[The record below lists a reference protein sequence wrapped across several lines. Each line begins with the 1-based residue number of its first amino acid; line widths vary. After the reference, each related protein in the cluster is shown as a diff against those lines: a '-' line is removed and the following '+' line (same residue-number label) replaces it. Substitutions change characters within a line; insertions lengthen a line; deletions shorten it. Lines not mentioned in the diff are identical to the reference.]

1 MAYRKF
7 VDVLVSI
14 ALFIAAGVL
23 EIGGGWLVWKWR
35 KDHWHWAF
43 FVLGS
48 VILVAY
54 GIVPTL
60 QDQVF
65 GRTYAAYGGFFII
78 LSLLWG
84 WAFDGS
90 RPDKWDWIGSVI
102 AIAGVCLI
110 MYGPRSASSLP
121 VLEDPGL
128 APALAPSAH

>member
-1 MAYRKF
+1 MAYRKLA
-7 VDVLVSI
+7 DVLVSI

-23 EIGGGWLVWKWR
+23 EIGGGWFVWKWR

-48 VILVAY
+48 FILIAY

-65 GRTYAAYGGFFII
+65 GRTYATYGGFFII

-90 RPDKWDWIGSVI
+90 RPDKWDLIGSAI

-110 MYGPRSASSLP
+110 MYGPRGNSSVP
-121 VLEDPGL
+121 DHDQ
-128 APALAPSAH
+128 APALAPFVG